1 MLIVI
6 LNWLSG
12 GLLDK
17 ILGHARESDRMR
29 IEAMT
34 SAEQRAHE
42 ERLAAQTN
50 AKEVRL
56 ATAGNWEMRL
66 LTFAIA
72 LPFVAHLWAVWI
84 DTQFLGG
91 VWRVPKFPPP
101 FDETGHAVLLSF
113 FGLVGARMLAAGIG
127 MIGRK

>member
-1 MLIVI
+1 MLTLI

-17 ILGHARESDRMR
+17 FLSHDVARER
-29 IEAMT
+29 IRVEAMT
-34 SAEQRAHE
+34 SEQARAHE
-42 ERLAAQTN
+42 ERKTVQEN
-50 AKEVRL
+50 ARQVRL

-66 LTFAIA
+66 LTFLIA
-72 LPFVAHLWAVWI
+72 FPFVAHLWAVWI

-91 VWRVPKFPPP
+91 VWRIPKFPPP

-113 FGLVGARMLAAGIG
+113 FGLVGARIIAGGIG
-127 MIGRK
+127 MLGRK